1 MGSHHAIAGDG
12 HILHMATESQFMN
25 LAASYMLPEDNL
37 LSLEQKSKILGEI
50 EPSRVLGS

>member
-1 MGSHHAIAGDG
+1 MGSHHATAGDG

-25 LAASYMLPEDNL
+25 LAAPYMLPEDNL